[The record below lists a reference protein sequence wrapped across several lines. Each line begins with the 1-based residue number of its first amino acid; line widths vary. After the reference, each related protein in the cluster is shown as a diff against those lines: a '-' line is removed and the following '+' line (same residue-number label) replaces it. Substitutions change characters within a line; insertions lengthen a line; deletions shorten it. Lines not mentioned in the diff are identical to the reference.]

1 MARNKTALVALREY
15 AENVRTKTFWLGILA
30 FPVIL
35 VIAAVVPTLFA
46 KAKDVRRY
54 AVIDQTDWLLPAI
67 EERAQYDDVL
77 QLLKFLQKQAAK
89 GEAALASM
97 PAPLRAAASGLES
110 KTAQQLERQARL
122 WTALGKSFANLQQV
136 DPAGAPE
143 MDSATREQVGAQTA
157 EVLAWLSSLSPS
169 EARSLKA
176 GVKRERYLRLE
187 VPSGTDDPEA
197 WARKAMDGS
206 RDGLF
211 AYFVL
216 GPDPLGGNAG
226 FKYVSNNRT
235 DRDLK
240 EWIGRLASEEI
251 EARRFA
257 REKIDPDV
265 ARRIQ
270 APVHFD
276 EKQVDEQG
284 QEKEVSAKDV
294 IRQWAPLVFVYLLWV
309 SIFTIAQLLLTNTI
323 EEKSNRIIEVLLS
336 SISPLELMS
345 GKIIGIAATGLTT
358 ILCWVGF
365 FLLALKLAPAL
376 LDLPADVDLTILI
389 SDPSFLLSFVVYFLL
404 GFLLY
409 ASMMVGIGSA
419 CNSIKE
425 AQNLMS
431 PIMVALMLPLLAMMP
446 VGQDPN
452 GMLARVLSFIPPF
465 TPFVMM
471 NRAAGPPE
479 TWEYVATTALL
490 IVSVLVAFF
499 AAAKIFRVGI
509 LMTGKPPKFGEILR
523 WIFAKEHHG

>member
-1 MARNKTALVALREY
+1 MVKNKTWLVALREY
-15 AENVRTKTFWLGILA
+15 TENLRTKTFWLGIMS

-35 VIAAVVPTLFA
+35 IIATVVPSILA

-54 AVIDQTDWLLPAI
+54 AVIDRSDWLLPAI

-77 QLLKFLQKQAAK
+77 KMLKFLQKQALKGDSAIAKMPEALRGVAK
-89 GEAALASM
+89 GLETKSIKQ
-97 PAPLRAAASGLES
+97 LES
-110 KTAQQLERQARL
+110 MARIG
-122 WTALGKSFANLQQV
+122 TALGKSFANLQAV
-136 DPAGAPE
+136 PKAGDPE
-143 MDSATREQVGAQTA
+143 QREDLGEQMVAMLT
-157 EVLAWLSSLSPS
+157 WLSTLSPE
-169 EARSLKA
+169 EARSFKA
-176 GVKRERYLRLE
+176 GIKRERYERVE
-187 VPSGTDDPEA
+187 IPAGTADPEA
-197 WARKAMDGS
+197 WARSQMESK
-206 RDGLF
+206 RGLF

-216 GPDPLGGNAG
+216 GPTPLDSNDG

-235 DRDLK
+235 DQDLR
-240 EWIGRLASEEI
+240 EWIARLSSEEI
-251 EARRFA
+251 EARRFDK
-257 REKIDPDV
+257 EQIDPDV

-276 EKQVDEQG
+276 ERQIDEHG
-284 QEKEVSAKDV
+284 QEKEVSTKDI

-336 SISPLELMS
+336 SISPLELMT
-345 GKIIGIAATGLTT
+345 GKILGIAATGLTT
-358 ILCWVGF
+358 IVCWVAF
-365 FLLALKLAPAL
+365 FLVGLKLAPTL
-376 LDLPADVDLTILI
+376 MDLPGDVDLTILI

-431 PIMVALMLPLLAMMP
+431 PIMVLLMLPLLAMMP

-452 GMLARVLSFIPPF
+452 GTLARVLSFIPPF

-490 IVSVLVAFF
+490 LVSVVLAFF
-499 AAAKIFRVGI
+499 AAAKVFRVGI
-509 LMTGKPPKFGEILR
+509 LMTGKPPKMGEIFR
-523 WIFAKEHHG
+523 WVFAKERQ

>member
-1 MARNKTALVALREY
+1 MVENKTWLVALREY
-15 AENVRTKTFWLGILA
+15 TENLRTKTFWLGILS

-35 VIAAVVPTLFA
+35 IIAAVVPSMLA

-54 AVIDQTDWLLPAI
+54 AVIDRTEWLLPAI

-89 GEAALASM
+89 GESALAKMPAAL
-97 PAPLRAAASGLES
+97 RGVAAGLEQKSS
-110 KTAQQLERQARL
+110 KQLETQARF
-122 WTALGKSFANLQQV
+122 WTGLGKSFANLQATPKPDEGSQ
-136 DPAGAPE
+136 GPE
-143 MDSATREQVGAQTA
+143 VGEQAREFLNWFA
-157 EVLAWLSSLSPS
+157 SLSPG
-169 EARSLKA
+169 EARSLQA
-176 GVKRERYLRLE
+176 GVKRERYERIE
-187 VPSGTDDPEA
+187 IPAGTADPEA
-197 WARKAMDGS
+197 WARAQLDSGKS
-206 RDGLF
+206 GLF

-216 GPDPLGGNAG
+216 GATPLDSNEG

-235 DRDLK
+235 DKELK
-240 EWIGRLASEEI
+240 DWIGRLSSEEI

-257 REKIDPDV
+257 KEKIDPDV

-270 APVHFD
+270 APVYFD
-276 EKQVDEQG
+276 EKQLDSSG
-284 QEKEVSAKDV
+284 QEKEVSSKDV

-336 SISPLELMS
+336 SISPLELMT
-345 GKIIGIAATGLTT
+345 GKILGIAATGLTT
-358 ILCWVGF
+358 IVCWVGF
-365 FLLALKLAPAL
+365 FLIGLKFMPKLM
-376 LDLPADVDLTILI
+376 DLPADVDLTVLI

-431 PIMVALMLPLLAMMP
+431 PIMIALMLPLLAMMP

-452 GMLARVLSFIPPF
+452 GTLARILSFIPPF

-479 TWEYVATTALL
+479 MWEYVVTTILL
-490 IVSVLVAFF
+490 IVSVLLAFF

-509 LMTGKPPKFGEILR
+509 LMTGKPPKMGEIFR
-523 WIFAKEHHG
+523 WVFAKEGK

>member
-1 MARNKTALVALREY
+1 MVSNKTWLVALREY
-15 AENVRTKTFWLGILA
+15 VENLRTKTFWLGILS

-35 VIAAVVPTLFA
+35 VIAAVVPSMLA

-54 AVIDQTDWLLPAI
+54 AVIDQTEWLLPAI

-77 QLLKFLQKQAAK
+77 RLLKFLQAQATK
-89 GEAALASM
+89 GESTLAKMPQALRGMAA
-97 PAPLRAAASGLES
+97 GLDKQSS
-110 KTAQQLERQARL
+110 KQLEFKARMM
-122 WTALGKSFANLQQV
+122 TALGKSFANQQST
-136 DPAGAPE
+136 PEELGANGGQ
-143 MDSATREQVGAQTA
+143 DKGAVGAQA
-157 EVLAWLSSLSPS
+157 MEFLAWFSALSPA
-169 EARSLKA
+169 EARSLEA
-176 GVKRERYLRLE
+176 GVKRERYVRID
-187 VPSGTDDPEA
+187 VPAGTADPEA
-197 WARKAMDGS
+197 WARSQMEGGNS
-206 RDGLF
+206 GLF

-216 GPDPLGGNAG
+216 GPNPLDGNEG

-235 DRDLK
+235 DKDLR
-240 EWIGRLASEEI
+240 EWIARLTSEEI

-276 EKQVDEQG
+276 EKQLDDEGKEQ
-284 QEKEVSAKDV
+284 EVSTKDV

-309 SIFTIAQLLLTNTI
+309 SIFTIVQILLTNTV

-336 SISPLELMS
+336 SISPLELMT
-345 GKIIGIAATGLTT
+345 GKILGIAATGLTT
-358 ILCWVGF
+358 ILCWGAF
-365 FLLALKLAPAL
+365 FLLALKLAPRF
-376 LDLPADVDLTILI
+376 LDLPADLDLTILI

-409 ASMMVGIGSA
+409 ASMMVGLGSA
-419 CNSIKE
+419 CNSLKE

-452 GMLARVLSFIPPF
+452 GALARVLSFIPPF

-490 IVSVLVAFF
+490 VVSVVLAFY

-509 LMTGKPPKFGEILR
+509 LMTGKPPKLGEIVR
-523 WIFAKEHHG
+523 WVFAKERQ

>member
-1 MARNKTALVALREY
+1 MVRNKTLLVALREY
-15 AENVRTKTFWLGILA
+15 AENLRTKTFWLGIMS

-35 VIAAVVPTLFA
+35 IIGAVVPNLLA

-54 AVIDQTDWLLPAI
+54 VVIDQAGWLLPAI

-77 QLLKFLQKQAAK
+77 QLLKFVQKQAEK
-89 GEAALASM
+89 GPSAVARMPAALRSM
-97 PAPLRAAASGLES
+97 AAGIKD
-110 KTAQQLERQARL
+110 KTIQQLEAEARVM
-122 WTALGKSFANLQQV
+122 TARAKL
-136 DPAGAPE
+136 
-143 MDSATREQVGAQTA
+143 
-157 EVLAWLSSLSPS
+157 LSSLNFLIEPLLKANKQKTEVKLDEFLDWMVNLSPE

-176 GVKRERYLRLE
+176 GIKRERYERVE
-187 VPSGTDDPEA
+187 IPKDAWDPIV
-197 WARKAMDGS
+197 WARSKIESGD
-206 RDGLF
+206 LF
-211 AYFVL
+211 AYFVI
-216 GPDPLGGNAG
+216 GKTPLDGNEG
-226 FKYVSNNRT
+226 FKYVSKNRT
-235 DRDLK
+235 DHDLRD
-240 EWIGRLASEEI
+240 WIGRLSSAEI
-251 EARRFA
+251 EARRFS
-257 REKIDPDV
+257 RENIDPDV

-270 APVHFD
+270 EPVHFD
-276 EKQVDEQG
+276 EKQLDEFG
-284 QEKEVSAKDV
+284 QEKEVSRTDV

-336 SISPLELMS
+336 SISPLALMT
-345 GKIIGIAATGLTT
+345 GKILGIAATGLTT
-358 ILCWVGF
+358 IICWIGF
-365 FLLALKLAPAL
+365 FLLGWKVAPTFMN
-376 LDLPADVDLTILI
+376 LPVDVDFGIII

-431 PIMVALMLPLLAMMP
+431 PIMVLLMLPLLAMMP

-452 GMLARVLSFIPPF
+452 GTLARILSFVPPF

-479 TWEYVATTALL
+479 TWEYVATTLL
-490 IVSVLVAFF
+490 LVISVLVAFY

-509 LMTGKPPKFGEILR
+509 LMTGKPPKLSEIFR
-523 WIFAKEHHG
+523 WVFAKERP

>member
-1 MARNKTALVALREY
+1 MVKNKTWLVALREY
-15 AENVRTKTFWLGILA
+15 AENLRTKTFWIGILS

-35 VIAAVVPTLFA
+35 IIAVVVPSLLA

-54 AVIDQTDWLLPAI
+54 AVIDPTGWLLPAI

-77 QLLKFLQKQAAK
+77 RLLQFLQRQAGK
-89 GEAALASM
+89 GENAVAKLPTALRGMAA
-97 PAPLRAAASGLES
+97 GLEK
-110 KTAQQLERQARL
+110 KTKEQLENKAR
-122 WTALGKSFANLQQV
+122 WMTTLGKSFANLQWSSKSTESAS
-136 DPAGAPE
+136 DADAP
-143 MDSATREQVGAQTA
+143 GQTQ
-157 EVLAWLSSLSPS
+157 EFLVWLASLSPD

-176 GVKRERYLRLE
+176 GVKRERYQRVE
-187 VPSGTDDPEA
+187 VPPGTEDPEV
-197 WARKAMDGS
+197 WARS
-206 RDGLF
+206 RMNADKDGLF
-211 AYFVL
+211 GYFVL
-216 GPDPLGGNAG
+216 GATPLESNEG

-235 DRDLK
+235 DQDLK
-240 EWIGRLASEEI
+240 EWIGRLSSEEI

-257 REKIDPDV
+257 KEKIDPDV

-270 APVHFD
+270 EPIYFD
-276 EKQVDEQG
+276 EKQLDDKG
-284 QEKEVSAKDV
+284 QEKEVSTKDV

-336 SISPLELMS
+336 SISPLELMT
-345 GKIIGIAATGLTT
+345 GKILGIAATGLTT
-358 ILCWVGF
+358 IACWIVC
-365 FLLALKLAPAL
+365 FLVALKFGPKMM
-376 LDLPADVDLTILI
+376 DIPVDVDMSILI

-431 PIMVALMLPLLAMMP
+431 PIMVLLMLPLMAMMP

-452 GMLARVLSFIPPF
+452 GTLARVLSFIPPF

-471 NRAAGPPE
+471 NRAAGPPQ
-479 TWEYVATTALL
+479 TWEYVVTTLL
-490 IVSVLVAFF
+490 LVVSVIIAFY
-499 AAAKIFRVGI
+499 AAAKVFRVGI
-509 LMTGKPPKFGEILR
+509 LMTGKPPKMREIFR
-523 WIFAKEHHG
+523 WVFAKERQ

>member
-1 MARNKTALVALREY
+1 MVKNKTWLVAIREY
-15 AENVRTKTFWLGILA
+15 TENLRTKTFWIGILS

-35 VIAAVVPTLFA
+35 IVAVVVPSLLA

-54 AVIDQTDWLLPAI
+54 AVIDRTDWLLPAI

-77 QLLKFLQKQAAK
+77 QLLKFLQRQAEK
-89 GEAALASM
+89 GESSVAKLPTA
-97 PAPLRAAASGLES
+97 LRAMADGLDKKTIKQLES
-110 KTAQQLERQARL
+110 KARFM
-122 WTALGKSFANLQQV
+122 TTVGKSFANLQWLSKPQ
-136 DPAGAPE
+136 DA
-143 MDSATREQVGAQTA
+143 SAKQDASAQTQEFLLWMA
-157 EVLAWLSSLSPS
+157 SMSPE
-169 EARSLKA
+169 EARGLKA
-176 GVKRERYLRLE
+176 GVKRERYQRVD
-187 VPSGTDDPEA
+187 VPAGTEDPEA
-197 WARKAMDGS
+197 WARTQMNGEK
-206 RDGLF
+206 DGLF

-216 GPDPLGGNAG
+216 GATPLESTDG

-235 DRDLK
+235 DKDLK
-240 EWIGRLASEEI
+240 EWIGRLSSEEI

-257 REKIDPDV
+257 KEKIDPDV

-270 APVHFD
+270 EPVHFD
-276 EKQVDEQG
+276 EKQLDEAG
-284 QEKEVSAKDV
+284 KEKEVSSKDV

-336 SISPLELMS
+336 SISPLELMT
-345 GKIIGIAATGLTT
+345 GKILGIAATGLTT
-358 ILCWVGF
+358 IGCWILF
-365 FLLALKLAPAL
+365 FLVALKFGPRMM
-376 LDLPADVDLTILI
+376 DIPVDVDMSILI

-431 PIMVALMLPLLAMMP
+431 PIMVLLMLPLMAMMP

-452 GMLARVLSFIPPF
+452 GTLARVLSFIPPF

-471 NRAAGPPE
+471 NRAAGPPAM
-479 TWEYVATTALL
+479 WEYVATTLL
-490 IVSVLVAFF
+490 LVVSVALAFM

-509 LMTGKPPKFGEILR
+509 LMTGKPPKMGEIFR
-523 WIFAKEHHG
+523 WVFAKERQ

>member
-1 MARNKTALVALREY
+1 MVSKKTWLVALREY
-15 AENVRTKTFWLGILA
+15 AENLRTKTFWIGILS

-35 VIAAVVPTLFA
+35 AVAVIVPSLLA

-54 AVIDQTDWLLPAI
+54 AVIDQSQWLLPAV
-67 EERAQYDDVL
+67 EERAKYDDVL
-77 QLLKFLQKQAAK
+77 QLLKFLQKQTVK
-89 GEAALASM
+89 GPSAVEAM
-97 PAPLRAAASGLES
+97 PPPMRAMAQGLEG
-110 KTAQQLERQARL
+110 KTAAQLENKARL
-122 WTALGKSFANLQQV
+122 MTMMGAAFGGGKPKDSE
-136 DPAGAPE
+136 AGGETP
-143 MDSATREQVGAQTA
+143 DLTAQTV
-157 EVLAWLSSLSPS
+157 EFLGWLSTLSPK

-176 GVKRERYLRLE
+176 GIKRERYERVE
-187 VPSGTDDPEA
+187 PPPGTEDPEG
-197 WARKAMDGS
+197 WAREQLDQGKS
-206 RDGLF
+206 GLF

-216 GPDPLGGNAG
+216 GPTPLDSNDG

-235 DRDLK
+235 DQDLK
-240 EWIGRLASEEI
+240 EWIGRLSSDVI

-270 APVHFD
+270 EPVHFD
-276 EKQVDEQG
+276 EKQIDSTG
-284 QEKEVSAKDV
+284 QEQKVSTKDV

-336 SISPLELMS
+336 SISPLELMT
-345 GKIIGIAATGLTT
+345 GKIFGIAATGLTT
-358 ILCWVGF
+358 IVSWIGF
-365 FLLALKLAPAL
+365 FLVGLKLAPTL
-376 LDLPADVDLTILI
+376 MDLPGDVDLSILV

-431 PIMVALMLPLLAMMP
+431 PIMVLLMLPLMAMMP

-452 GMLARVLSFIPPF
+452 GTLARVLSFIPPF

-479 TWEYVATTALL
+479 TWEYVATTLLLLLSVAL
-490 IVSVLVAFF
+490 AFW

-509 LMTGKPPKFGEILR
+509 LMTGKPPKLGEIFR
-523 WIFAKEHHG
+523 WVFASERQ